1 MRYRVQLIPIARRQ
15 RPGYRLTP
23 TSLTVHNTANP
34 NATAAGHANYFGGS
48 DLSSSAHIFVDDIE
62 AVLTIPLSEQAW
74 HSGTNAG
81 NTTSVGIEVCEFSD
95 RSRQDATDDN
105 AQQLIADMLTGRAPE
120 AFRVSGL
127 TLANVRTH
135 RSWSGKACPRL
146 LLSWWDRFLAGVPL
160 SSAAPA
166 KEAAYMVDVYAYY
179 TKNAAQADQVLKHLR
194 RHHELFPV
202 IRSKGPNIFV
212 HVPDNALARDVALKA
227 GYYAEF
233 VVSQKGEDTL
243 ALKFEEAVRSTRT
256 PAASRAAL
264 TNEARRV
271 VDAL

>member
-1 MRYRVQLIPIARRQ
+1 MRYRVDLMPKYRN
-15 RPGYRLTP
+15 RPGYPLRP
-23 TSLTVHNTANP
+23 SSITVHNTGNP
-34 NATAAGHANYFGGS
+34 NATAANHARY
-48 DLSSSAHIFVDDIE
+48 LKAEPRSASWHITVDDIE
-62 AVLTIPLSEQAW
+62 AVLHIPLSEQAW
-74 HSGTNAG
+74 HSGTGAG
-81 NTTSVGIEVCEFSD
+81 NTSSIGIEVCEFSD
-95 RSRQDATDDN
+95 RSRQEATDRN
-105 AQQLIADMLTGRAPE
+105 AQVLIADMLTGNAPVG
-120 AFRVSGL
+120 FRTSGL
-127 TLANVRTH
+127 TIANVRTH

-146 LLSWWDRFLAGVPL
+146 LISWWDRFLAGVPL
-160 SSAAPA
+160 SPVTPA

-194 RHHELFPV
+194 RHSELFPV